1 MSKALLTDL
10 GSGKTYLIDE
20 NATIGRSSDNDII
33 LNDDAVSGNHAS
45 ITSTGSAWYISDS
58 GSKNGIEMN
67 NFRVPSEGKLG
78 LRNGCQLKLGNTLL
92 RFTTDTDAI
101 DQFLV
106 SQNRA
111 KTRQNNQSGS
121 GVVASNTNG
130 KRKNKGVIFT
140 IISVAAVLVLVLS
153 WCLIN
158 HSNGSKRMAEGNY
171 AAAVSSYKKDF
182 LFSGTQRTE
191 ATLLAGEAAYSAQD
205 YYGAID
211 FFAAAGSAGKER
223 WADAVYEQ
231 ALVLIKNSEP
241 DNAIKLLNQIS
252 NETRAQEQIGVASLL
267 KAQQQYSAGDVDAA
281 IQTAQGIQNTKY
293 ADVTAFLD
301 MVYHSTGSELFAAE
315 DYQGAKEAY
324 EKCEK
329 DPVAKTNAET
339 LRRLIAKDYY
349 QAAILANTSIINGNT
364 DLSRKQWTDAFES
377 FIGTPNLTDINKA
390 LAGEAA
396 KAVVAG
402 NSVFESSTVRNSFNI
417 KAPSGS
423 MIGSYK
429 SSSEY
434 EFVISNLNS
443 LYDQCGKNPSGKI
456 LIIAQR
462 HTYSDR
468 TTSQA
473 ILWNLMRLLPG
484 EYYPSSLDEVE
495 YLVLVDYDY
504 RKEGRYMFVTVALQ
518 EYAEVSVL
526 RATDLQQLYISQRV
540 DGNSAPSSFSY
551 YGSPPAWKS
560 GNAPNMGEEIHSAI
574 SSIIE

>member
-10 GSGKTYLIDE
+10 GSGKTYLIDG
-20 NATIGRSSDNDII
+20 NAAIGRSIDNDVI
-33 LNDDAVSGNHAS
+33 LSDDAVSGHHAS

-92 RFTTDTDAI
+92 RFTTDADAI
-101 DQFLV
+101 DQFLA

-111 KTRQNNQSGS
+111 KPQQNNQSGS
-121 GVVASNTNG
+121 GVVDPHTGG
-130 KRKNKGVIFT
+130 KKKNKGVIVT
-140 IISVAAVLVLVLS
+140 VVSIAAILVLVLS

-171 AAAVSSYKKDF
+171 AAALSAYKKDF
-182 LFSGTQRTE
+182 LFSGAQRTE
-191 ATLLAGEAAYSAQD
+191 SALFAGEAAYSAQD

-211 FFAAAGSAGKER
+211 FFAAAGTAGKER

-281 IQTAQGIQNTKY
+281 IRTAQGIQNTKY

-301 MVYHSTGSELFAAE
+301 MIYHSSGSDLFAEE

-329 DPVAKTNAET
+329 DSTAKTNAEI
-339 LRRLIAKDYY
+339 LGMIIAKDYY
-349 QAAILANTSIINGNT
+349 QAAVLANTSIINGNT

-377 FIGTPNLTDINKA
+377 FIGTPNLTDMSKA

-402 NSVFESSTVRNSFNI
+402 NSVFESSTVRNSFNSE
-417 KAPSGS
+417 APRES

-429 SSSEY
+429 SSSED

-495 YLVLVDYDY
+495 YIVLVDYDY
-504 RKEGRYMFVTVALQ
+504 RKEGNYMFVTVALQ

-526 RATDLQQLYISQRV
+526 RATDLQQLYISQRI

-551 YGSPPAWKS
+551 SGSPPAWKS
-560 GNAPNMGEEIHSAI
+560 GNAPNMGQEIHTAI
-574 SSIIE
+574 SSIMD